1 MVFEDLIKP
10 TSAKKHP
17 YKIFFFGVIITLI
30 SVIMSIWIF
39 KGQASLVMVFLV
51 VIMSMPLMYFTF
63 IEEEH
68 DDVLFDTEVRIL
80 KEHGKAI
87 EFLLFLFLGF
97 MVGFI
102 LAFVF
107 MPSELAQQVFS
118 SQVSTINQINGNIS
132 GSIVGLSTL
141 SAILFNNIK
150 VMLFSLLFAI
160 FFGAGSLFILAWNA
174 SVISVATGTYIRN
187 TASQYA
193 MAVGLNKA
201 AIYLHLFV
209 AGILKYMI
217 HGIFEIAAYFI
228 AALAGGILSSAIIN
242 NDFRD
247 KVFGKI
253 TFDISILIFIGLGL
267 LIVGAF
273 IEVYVTPIIF
283 G

>member
-273 IEVYVTPIIF
+273 I
-283 G
+283 